1 MLPFSGLLV
10 HCAKTR
16 HCISRN
22 VINKVKSLAGKGL
35 LSYRF
40 RLIPQLHTI
49 HFWQY
54 SQ

>member
-16 HCISRN
+16 HCTSRN
-22 VINKVKSLAGKGL
+22 VINKVKSLAGNGL
-35 LSYRF
+35 LSDRF
-40 RLIPQLHTI
+40 RLMPKPHTI